1 MSKKTKKDTP
11 QEPQEPQ
18 EDPIRDEAPIIFQIP
33 GLDGPPPLPKSRI
46 VTLYGDIDQELA
58 SDIISGLY
66 YLRDSG
72 IIREEEPEEEIEE
85 KIYDPFSLYIS
96 TWGGSALDMF
106 AVYDTMRMIQNG
118 GCEIHTMGM
127 GKVMSAGVLLLAGGT
142 KGKRKI
148 GANCRVMLH
157 GVVSGQSGH
166 IHDIENEM
174 EEARWIQRRYIKALS
189 EESDMSQ
196 KYIKKLMDR
205 KINVYF
211 DAEEAVELGI
221 ADEVI

>member
-1 MSKKTKKDTP
+1 MSKKTKK
-11 QEPQEPQ
+11 QLS
-18 EDPIRDEAPIIFQIP
+18 EDPITEETPIIFNIP
-33 GLDGPPPLPKSRI
+33 GLDAPPPPPRSRI
-46 VTLYGDIDQELA
+46 ATLYGDIDQEMA
-58 SDIISGLY
+58 SDVISGLY

-72 IIREEEPEEEIEE
+72 LVVEEEE
-85 KIYDPFSLYIS
+85 KTYDPFSMYIS

-106 AVYDTMRMIQNG
+106 AVYDTMRLIKNE

-189 EESDMSQ
+189 EESDMTQ
-196 KYIKKLMDR
+196 KHIKNLMDR

-211 DAEEAVELGI
+211 DAKEAVEFGI
-221 ADEVI
+221 ADEII

>member
-1 MSKKTKKDTP
+1 MTKKDQEAKEEVP
-11 QEPQEPQ
+11 QEEVMQE
-18 EDPIRDEAPIIFQIP
+18 EAPIIFNIP
-33 GLDGPPPLPKSRI
+33 GLGEPEADKHKTRM
-46 VTLYGDIDQELA
+46 VTLYGDIDQEKA
-58 SDIISGLY
+58 SDVISGLY

-72 IIREEEPEEEIEE
+72 ITIVEDAELF
-85 KIYDPFSLYIS
+85 DPFSMLIS

-106 AVYDTMRMIQNG
+106 AIYDTMRIIKSE
-118 GCEIHTMGM
+118 CEIHTMGM

-148 GANCRVMLH
+148 GANCRVMLL

-189 EESDMSQ
+189 EETDMTQ

-205 KINVYF
+205 KINVYL
-211 DAEEAVELGI
+211 DAKEAVELGI
-221 ADEVI
+221 ADEIV